1 MSRTFSCFLFAI
13 TLVLIANNFGRPT
26 PSLAP
31 RPSLDA
37 AVLLRAR
44 RKAASSPMSTSQQQQ
59 LAMHVQPLSFPPPAP
74 SAAIG
79 GAPFS
84 PGQSDRPRS
93 QSRKRLTTAST
104 PGNNELWAA
113 CRRAGAGQQ
122 ESDNV
127 QALLEAMACLTGVP
141 TRRCCRRRAAN
152 ARRWSNCWSTCQS
165 AVTHGS
171 PTATRACRRC

>member
-84 PGQSDRPRS
+84 PGQSDQAKIS
-93 QSRKRLTTAST
+93 VKKAIDKQIQVQLQAEKEVGDTA
-104 PGNNELWAA
+104 LAA
-113 CRRAGAGQQ
+113 AHRQIQ
-122 ESDNV
+122 EKLDEV
-127 QALLEAMACLTGVP
+127 AP
-141 TRRCCRRRAAN
+141 PP
-152 ARRWSNCWSTCQS
+152 
-165 AVTHGS
+165 S
-171 PTATRACRRC
+171 PTNPHPSPTWRWLLRMQRQPL